1 MKWVVTAKEMRSID
15 ERTISQIGIPGAVLM
30 ERAGLQVVESCLS
43 IFGSLSGRS
52 VIVLCG
58 KGNNGGD
65 GFVVAREMKRRG
77 AGVSIFVFAKQSDL
91 KGDSLQNY
99 SIVRKMGVPTSHI
112 SSVAQF
118 DRIPGGCDIIIDA
131 LLGTGIRGEV
141 TGIIG
146 AAISKINSMSGYVVS
161 VDMPS
166 GLNTD
171 TGNFTGDCVEADLTV
186 TMGLV
191 KRGQIVYPGKM
202 QTGIL
207 NIADIGFPERAI
219 SPEKVKTF
227 LIERNDVVSFLPERM
242 PYYYKGDCGRVLI
255 IGGSPG
261 MTGAPVLTAQAAL
274 KSGAG
279 MTLLGV
285 PESLNPVFEQKLTE
299 TMTLPLPETED
310 GFLSLKAE
318 KKIMDALLWADT
330 LAIGPGIGRDPET
343 IELIHAILNNADVPV
358 VIDADGL
365 FAVAKK
371 PSILKK
377 RKFKTVLTPHLGE
390 FARFLSREDAVSIRD
405 DRIELVRK
413 IARRL
418 QAVLLLKGAPSL
430 TSGPRGE
437 VVINSTGNA
446 GMATAGSGDVLTGI
460 ITGLIGQ
467 GTSLAEAA
475 ISGAYLHGLA
485 GDLAA
490 DEFGQISITAGDIND
505 FLPYAFEDLFGR
517 YSQNETQTN

>member
-1 MKWVVTAKEMRSID
+1 MKWVVTAREMRNID
-15 ERTISQIGIPGAVLM
+15 ERTINKIGIPGAVLM
-30 ERAGLQVVESCLS
+30 ERAGLQIVESCMS
-43 IFGSLSGRS
+43 IFGSLTGKS
-52 VIVLCG
+52 VFVFCG

-77 AGVSIFVFAKQSDL
+77 ADVTIFVFAEKNDL
-91 KGDSLQNY
+91 KGDALQNY
-99 SIVRKMGVPTSHI
+99 SIVRKMGIPTDHVT
-112 SSVAQF
+112 SVSQINRVS
-118 DRIPGGCDIIIDA
+118 DRCDIIIDA

-141 TGIIG
+141 TGIHN
-146 AAISKINSMSGYVVS
+146 AAIAKINSMTGYVVS

-171 TGNFTGDCVEADLTV
+171 TGNFTGECVEADMTV

-191 KRGQIVYPGKM
+191 KRGQILYPGKM
-202 QTGIL
+202 QIGVL

-227 LIERNDVVSFLPERM
+227 LIEKNDVLSFLPNRM

-274 KSGAG
+274 KAGAG
-279 MTLLGV
+279 MTLMGI
-285 PESLNPVFEQKLTE
+285 PESLNPVIEQKLTE

-318 KKIMDALLWADT
+318 KKIMDALLWADI
-330 LAIGPGIGRDPET
+330 LAIGPGIGRDTET
-343 IELIHAILNNADVPV
+343 IELIHTVLGNADMPV

-365 FAVAKK
+365 FAIAKK
-371 PSILKK
+371 PSILRK
-377 RKFKTVLTPHLGE
+377 RKFNTVITPHLGE
-390 FARFLSREDAVSIRD
+390 FSRLVSREDAAAVRD

-413 IARRL
+413 SARRF
-418 QAVLLLKGAPSL
+418 QAVLLLKGAP
-430 TSGPRGE
+430 TMISGPGGE
-437 VVINSTGNA
+437 VFINSTGNA

-460 ITGLIGQ
+460 ISGLIGQ
-467 GTSLAEAA
+467 GAGLTEAA
-475 ISGAYLHGLA
+475 VSGAYLHGTA

-490 DEFGQISITAGDIND
+490 DEFGEISITAGDIND
-505 FLPYAFEDLFGR
+505 FVPYAFEDLFGR
-517 YSQNETQTN
+517 YKQNES